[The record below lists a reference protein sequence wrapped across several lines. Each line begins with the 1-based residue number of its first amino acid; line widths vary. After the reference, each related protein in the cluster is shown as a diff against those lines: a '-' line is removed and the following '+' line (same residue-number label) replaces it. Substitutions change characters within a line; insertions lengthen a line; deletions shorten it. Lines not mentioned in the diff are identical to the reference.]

1 MEQNHLFDDV
11 LELPDSG
18 AARRFAALVGL
29 DAVKTRLV
37 KEARLLLNPALLVE
51 WSNRHHGT
59 ELPVLS
65 HFRSRPPLFV
75 FAGDVGTG
83 KTTLAETFGGEV
95 ARQEKIAITLYR
107 LSLNARGAGAVGEM
121 TRLISAAFKEVH
133 AAGTRAR
140 PGRGRA
146 GSAVVLLI
154 DEADALAQSRELA
167 QMHHEDR
174 AGVNALI
181 RGIDELAV
189 AELPVLV
196 IMCTNRLG
204 ALDPAVKRRAAE
216 IFEFVRPNE
225 EQRAEVL
232 KQGLQG
238 VDLTEAQVAELVNIT
253 GPNGSRP
260 YGFTYSDLAR
270 RLLPAAVLKAFPD
283 NPVDYESLRELA
295 GETVPTPPFGSEL
308 AEEQKHRKGVAP

>member
-1 MEQNHLFDDV
+1 MEQDQLFDDV
-11 LELPDSG
+11 LELPDPG

-29 DAVKTRLV
+29 DAVKARLV

-51 WSNRHHGT
+51 WSNRHHGA

-65 HFRSRPPLFV
+65 YFRSRPPLFV

-83 KTTLAETFGGEV
+83 KTTLAETFGDDV
-95 ARQEKIAITLYR
+95 ARQENIAIALYR

-133 AAGTRAR
+133 AAGMRAKS
-140 PGRGRA
+140 GKGKA

-181 RGIDELAV
+181 RGIDELTV
-189 AELPVLV
+189 GELPVLV

-225 EQRAEVL
+225 EQRAAVL
-232 KQGLQG
+232 RQGLQG
-238 VDLTEAQVAELVNIT
+238 VDLSEAQVAELVSIT
-253 GPNGSRP
+253 GPNGARS
-260 YGFTYSDLAR
+260 YAFTYSDLAR

-283 NPVDYESLRELA
+283 SPIDYESLRELA
-295 GETVPTPPFGSEL
+295 GDMVPTPPFGSDVTD
-308 AEEQKHRKGVAP
+308 EQKHRKDVAP